1 LLERARV
8 QRLTRSQHVLFE
20 LGKLIAHVEGAGA
33 LARRAARSAA
43 GTCYEKAEQRFGAV
57 SLAALSRVCA
67 RDAALRV
74 ALEGSRIAV
83 GADGVPEAERA
94 AFEQSLRLGPSQQ
107 AQAGLLE
114 DMDRVANALYGR

>member
-1 LLERARV
+1 V

-20 LGKLIAHVEGAGA
+20 LGKLIAHVECAGA
-33 LARRAARSAA
+33 LAKRAARAAA
-43 GTCYEKAEQRFGAV
+43 GTSYEKTEQRFDAEA
-57 SLAALSRVCA
+57 LAAMSRVFA

-74 ALEGSRIAV
+74 ALDGIRIAV

-94 AFEQSLRLGPSQQ
+94 AFAQQ
-107 AQAGLLE
+107 LQLTPIQHAQAGLLE